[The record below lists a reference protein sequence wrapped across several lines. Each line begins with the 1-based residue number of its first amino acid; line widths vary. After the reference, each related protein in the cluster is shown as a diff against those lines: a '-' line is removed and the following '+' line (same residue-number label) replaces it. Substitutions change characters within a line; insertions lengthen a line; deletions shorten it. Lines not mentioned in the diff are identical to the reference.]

1 MKRISWESAKNLI
14 NECGCLNDGVVT
26 AVHGHMMTLSVCTH
40 LDEHPGKTFWVVE
53 LSEVSDF
60 YGVECSDALKAADW
74 ITAVCFENEAEAMLW
89 FTNNVHKRLL
99 MRELHDQ
106 DLITFL
112 STVPEQQP

>member
-1 MKRISWESAKNLI
+1 MKRISWEDTKHLI

-26 AVHGHMMTLSVCTH
+26 VVHGHLMTMSVCSH

-53 LSEVSDF
+53 LSEVQDF
-60 YGVECSDALKAADW
+60 FGIESADQLADADW
-74 ITAVCFENEAEAMLW
+74 CMAVCFEDKAEAMLW

-99 MRELHDQ
+99 MRDLHDA

-112 STVPEQQP
+112 STIKEERP